1 MKHMHRVYNCGCE
14 ILAIFAG
21 NCVQKPEQSGTST
34 GFEPVTSRYRCDALT
49 NCALK
54 PLTVAKIAFTTAKVH
69 SLSKVVSRCNSG
81 KMAIYNGL
89 QKGKMVKDGGR

>member
-14 ILAIFAG
+14 IPG
-21 NCVQKPEQSGTST
+21 NCVLTPEQSGTST

-54 PLTVAKIAFTTAKVH
+54 SLTVAKIAFTIAEVH
-69 SLSKVVSRCNSG
+69 SLSKVVSLCNSG

>member
-1 MKHMHRVYNCGCE
+1 M
-14 ILAIFAG
+14 
-21 NCVQKPEQSGTST
+21 PEQSGTST

-49 NCALK
+49 NCTMK

-69 SLSKVVSRCNSG
+69 NLSKVVSLCNFG

-89 QKGKMVKDGGR
+89 PKGKMVKDGGR

>member
-1 MKHMHRVYNCGCE
+1 MHRVYNCGCE
-14 ILAIFAG
+14 IPD
-21 NCVQKPEQSGTST
+21 NCAQKPEQSGTST

-69 SLSKVVSRCNSG
+69 SLSKVVSLCNSG

-89 QKGKMVKDGGR
+89 QKGKMVKDGVFWGGR